1 MAFILSDRVKETTT
15 TTGTGTVTLGGT
27 IDASKTFSAA
37 IGDGNSTYYCIESPD
52 GNFEVGVGTY
62 TSSSNTL
69 SRDTVI
75 SSSNSGSKISLVG
88 VSNVFCTQPGP
99 KAVFINTV
107 GLVSGVNGSF
117 QGFSFP
123 DGTIQYTSAT
133 SGNAPTTMQR
143 QNEGILF
150 NYFVNNAYD
159 ETVSL
164 HLENEQFPR
173 FKLGLRDSPDGNSAP
188 TYGYLFGEQ
197 GYAGGVADSTSE
209 FFIANN
215 NGFWIKHNSQNIAN
229 FAQDD
234 GIIFQNVAAASP
246 TFTVK
251 GNAAQA
257 ADLQRWNDSSS
268 TTLAKV
274 TKEGHVSGVELHT
287 PTISFADGT
296 TQTTA
301 GYTGTGDIN
310 VNQYIYHEG
319 DSNTY
324 IRFRGDQI
332 DFVAGNVTMLTLD
345 EASND
350 KVIINNG
357 QNNVDFQVEGDGDAN
372 LIRTDAANDRVGIGT
387 DSPSYLLDV
396 AGSGSFEGI
405 RFSDG
410 TTQAT
415 SFAADVATAS
425 GALRADITTNT
436 AAIPASG
443 YAISGALQS
452 QIDSLGGASISYVDA
467 ATASGVANSG
477 FFSRELHEISGVG
490 GLIANKSN
498 WDTAYGWGDH
508 SSAGYLTSQ
517 TSHADVLVDGDFSS
531 QGLMKRGFSGG
542 SYSIVTDNSSNWNT
556 AYGWGDHVPYVDAAT
571 ASGVANSGF
580 FSEELYEVSG
590 VAGLIPST
598 VADSGYAISGALQV
612 QIDGI
617 SGASVAYVDAATASG
632 VANSGFFSEELH
644 EVSGVG
650 GLITSTVAN
659 SGYHISGVLQPQITA
674 NTTAI
679 PASGY
684 HISGV
689 LQPQITTNTTAI
701 PASGYHISGV
711 LQPQITTNAAAIPA
725 SGYHISGILQT
736 QITNLNHDTLTGFVA
751 SEHIDWTADQGST
764 NIHTGNYDNTTYTA
778 GSGIE
783 LQGTEFNVAISGN
796 NILSTNTPSDNYI
809 PSYDLDTGKFTWVE
823 NTGGGGEANQ
833 NAFSTVSVATQTD
846 VVADSATDTLTLAA
860 GSNVTIT
867 TNAGTDTVTIA
878 ATNTTYAKAD
888 FDIDHLF
895 TLVGASADTDENLGT
910 FTGSTISDSR
920 TIKQALQDL
929 ETELETKTTN
939 TGDITGVDLTGG
951 TGISIDSET
960 NTASGSY
967 SSTITCNLEGTELAS
982 TGETGTDKFLRVD
995 GDGTCSWQVPP
1006 DTNTTYAKADFDLDH
1021 LFTLVGASADTDE
1034 HLGTFTGSTI
1044 SDNQTIKAA
1053 IQALETAVETK
1064 GAGDIT
1070 GVDLTGGTGISIDSE
1085 TNTGSGAYSSTI
1097 TCNLEGTELASTGE
1111 TGTAK
1116 FLRVDG
1122 DGTCSWQVPPDT
1134 DTTYTKASFDLDHL
1148 FALAGASA
1156 DTDENLGTFTGSTI
1170 SDSRTIK
1177 QALQDLETEL
1187 ETKGAGDM
1195 TGVDLT
1201 GGTGISIESETN
1213 TGSGA
1218 YSSTITC
1225 NLEGT
1230 ELASTG
1236 ETGTAKFLRVD
1247 GDGTCSWQVP
1257 PDTNTTYA
1265 KADFDIDHLFTLVGA
1280 SADTDENLGTFT
1292 GSTISD
1298 SRTIKQALQDLETE
1312 LETKTTNTGDI
1323 TGVDLTGGTGISID
1337 SETNT
1342 GSGAYSSTI
1351 TCNLEGTELA
1361 STGETGTAKFLR
1373 VDGDGTCSWQV
1384 PPDTD
1389 TTYTKASFDVDHLF
1403 TLVGASADADEH
1415 LGTFTGSTIADNQT
1429 IKAAIQALETA
1440 VETKGATAGSSSITT
1455 VGTISTGTWQ
1465 GTAIAHAYIGDD
1477 AIEGDNIAD
1486 NAINSEHYT
1495 DGSINTAHIDDDQVT
1510 YAKIQNVTA
1519 TNVVLGRDS
1528 AGAGIIEEISAAD
1541 LRTMLNVAD
1550 GATAAGT
1557 VTAIN
1562 NATANE
1568 LVTIGSTT
1576 TELDAQANL
1585 TFDGSTLTLAGVA
1598 DITDTTDASDATGD
1612 TGALRCEG
1620 GASIAKKLYVGTDLD
1635 VDGTTNLDAVDI
1647 DGNVQLDGTLTVGV
1661 NDTGKDV
1668 KFFGATAGSYLE
1680 WDESE
1685 DRLNL
1690 VGGAYVNEA
1699 VPANDTPTASSARTL
1714 TFDLSL
1720 GNYHNQTLPPNN
1732 TTDTVN
1738 KIVFSNA
1745 KRGQR
1750 FIIRLTQHATS
1761 ANTVAW
1767 TDVDDASGGAVTIR
1781 WAGNVVPVMSTSTGH
1796 TDVLGFLC
1804 TNNAGTAFD
1813 GFIIGQD
1820 LPD

>member
-1 MAFILSDRVKETTT
+1 MAFILADRVKETTT
-15 TTGTGTVTLGGT
+15 TTGTSSVVLGGT

-52 GNFEVGVGTY
+52 GNFEVGIGTY
-62 TSSSNTL
+62 TSATNSL
-69 SRDTVI
+69 SRDTII

-99 KAVFINTV
+99 KAVFINSV
-107 GLVSGVNGSF
+107 GLVSGVDTSF
-117 QGFSFP
+117 EGFAFP

-133 SGNAPTTMQR
+133 SGNAPITIER
-143 QNEGILF
+143 QNSGVFF
-150 NYFVNNAYD
+150 NYFINNAYD

-164 HLENEQFPR
+164 HLEDEQYPR
-173 FKLGLRDSPDGNSAP
+173 FKLGLRDTAEGNSAP

-197 GYAGGVADSTSE
+197 GYAGGVGDSTCE
-209 FFIANN
+209 FFVANN
-215 NGFWIKHNSQNIAN
+215 NGFWIKHNSQYISN

-234 GIIFQNVAAASP
+234 GIIFQNVSAASP
-246 TFTVK
+246 VFIVK

-257 ADLQRWNDSSS
+257 ADLQRWDDNSS

-310 VNQYIYHEG
+310 VKQYIYHDG

-324 IRFRGDQI
+324 IRFRGDQL
-332 DFVAGNVTMLTLD
+332 DFVAGGRTMLTLD

-350 KVIINNG
+350 KVVVNDG
-357 QNNVDFQVEGDGDAN
+357 GNNVDFQVEGENDAN

-387 DSPSYLLDV
+387 SSPSYLLDV

-452 QIDSLGGASISYVDA
+452 QIDNLGGASISYVDA

-477 FFSRELHEISGVG
+477 FLSEELHEISGVG

-498 WDTAYGWGDH
+498 WDTAYSWGDH

-531 QGLMKRGFSGG
+531 QGLMKRGFTGG

-556 AYGWGDHVPYVDAAT
+556 AYGWGDHSAQSYTNLSYV
-571 ASGVANSGF
+571 SGIVAN
-580 FSEELYEVSG
+580 
-590 VAGLIPST
+590 
-598 VADSGYAISGALQV
+598 SGYAISGALQS

-617 SGASVAYVDAATASG
+617 SGGSDSFTSESG
-632 VANSGFFSEELH
+632 VAHSGFFSEELH

-650 GLITSTVAN
+650 GLITSIVAN
-659 SGYHISGVLQPQITA
+659 SGYHISGVLQPQITTNTTA
-674 NTTAI
+674 IPASGYHISGVLQPQISSNTSNISTNTTAI

-751 SEHIDWTADQGST
+751 NEHIDWTADQGST
-764 NIHTGNYDNTTYTA
+764 NIHTGNYNNTTYTA

-783 LQGTEFNVAISGN
+783 LQAGTEFNVAISGD
-796 NILSTNTPSDNYI
+796 NILATNSPVDNYI
-809 PSYDLDTGKFTWVE
+809 PSYDSATGKFTWVA
-823 NTGGGGEANQ
+823 NTGGGAGDITGVDLTGGVGISIDSETNTESGAYSSTITCNLEGTELASTGETGTSKFLRVDGDGTCSWQ
-833 NAFSTVSVATQTD
+833 VPPD
-846 VVADSATDTLTLAA
+846 TDT
-860 GSNVTIT
+860 
-867 TNAGTDTVTIA
+867 
-878 ATNTTYAKAD
+878 TYTKAS
-888 FDIDHLF
+888 FDLDHLF
-895 TLVGASADTDENLGT
+895 VLVGASADTDENLGT

-929 ETELETKTTN
+929 ETELETKTSN

-982 TGETGTDKFLRVD
+982 TGETGTSKFLRVDGDGTCSWQVPPDTDTTYTKASFDLDHLFVLVGASADTDENLGTFTGSTISDSRTIKQALQDLETELETKTSNTGDITGVDLTGGVGISIDSETNTGSGSYSSTITCNLEGTELASTGETGTSKFLRVD

-1006 DTNTTYAKADFDLDH
+1006 DTNTTYVKADFDLDH
-1021 LFTLVGASADTDE
+1021 LFTLVGASADSDE

-1134 DTTYTKASFDLDHL
+1134 
-1148 FALAGASA
+1148 
-1156 DTDENLGTFTGSTI
+1156 
-1170 SDSRTIK
+1170 
-1177 QALQDLETEL
+1177 
-1187 ETKGAGDM
+1187 
-1195 TGVDLT
+1195 
-1201 GGTGISIESETN
+1201 
-1213 TGSGA
+1213 
-1218 YSSTITC
+1218 
-1225 NLEGT
+1225 
-1230 ELASTG
+1230 
-1236 ETGTAKFLRVD
+1236 
-1247 GDGTCSWQVP
+1247 
-1257 PDTNTTYA
+1257 NTTYA
-1265 KADFDIDHLFTLVGA
+1265 KADFDLDHLFTLVGA

-1312 LETKTTNTGDI
+1312 LETKTSNTGDI

-1361 STGETGTAKFLR
+1361 STGETGTTKFLR

-1384 PPDTD
+1384 PPDTN
-1389 TTYTKASFDVDHLF
+1389 TTYT
-1403 TLVGASADADEH
+1403 G
-1415 LGTFTGSTIADNQT
+1415 GTN
-1429 IKAAIQALETA
+1429 
-1440 VETKGATAGSSSITT
+1440 
-1455 VGTISTGTWQ
+1455 
-1465 GTAIAHAYIGDD
+1465 
-1477 AIEGDNIAD
+1477 
-1486 NAINSEHYT
+1486 
-1495 DGSINTAHIDDDQVT
+1495 
-1510 YAKIQNVTA
+1510 
-1519 TNVVLGRDS
+1519 
-1528 AGAGIIEEISAAD
+1528 
-1541 LRTMLNVAD
+1541 
-1550 GATAAGT
+1550 
-1557 VTAIN
+1557 
-1562 NATANE
+1562 
-1568 LVTIGSTT
+1568 
-1576 TELDAQANL
+1576 
-1585 TFDGSTLTLAGVA
+1585 LTLAG
-1598 DITDTTDASDATGD
+1598 TTF
-1612 TGALRCEG
+1612 
-1620 GASIAKKLYVGTDLD
+1620 
-1635 VDGTTNLDAVDI
+1635 N
-1647 DGNVQLDGTLTVGV
+1647 
-1661 NDTGKDV
+1661 
-1668 KFFGATAGSYLE
+1668 
-1680 WDESE
+1680 
-1685 DRLNL
+1685 
-1690 VGGAYVNEA
+1690 
-1699 VPANDTPTASSARTL
+1699 
-1714 TFDLSL
+1714 
-1720 GNYHNQTLPPNN
+1720 
-1732 TTDTVN
+1732 
-1738 KIVFSNA
+1738 
-1745 KRGQR
+1745 
-1750 FIIRLTQHATS
+1750 
-1761 ANTVAW
+1761 
-1767 TDVDDASGGAVTIR
+1767 VDDAFLKNDADDTTSGTVTMANLIVGDAGNIGSASDTDAIAIASDGEVTLSQRTTFSKAVKTPLKSNTDGGTITFNLDEANTHTVTLGDNR
-1781 WAGNVVPVMSTSTGH
+1781 TLALSNSDAGQKFIIKLVQDGTGSRTVTWFSTIKWAGGVTPTLTTTANKADVFGFICTG
-1796 TDVLGFLC
+1796 
-1804 TNNAGTAFD
+1804 TNTYD
-1813 GFIIGQD
+1813 GFVVGYNV
-1820 LPD
+1820 

>member
-1 MAFILSDRVKETTT
+1 MAFILADRVKETTT
-15 TTGTGTVTLGGT
+15 TTGTSSVVLGGT

-52 GNFEVGVGTY
+52 GNFEVGIGTY
-62 TSSSNTL
+62 TSATNSL
-69 SRDTVI
+69 SRDTII

-99 KAVFINTV
+99 KAVFINDA
-107 GLVSGVNGSF
+107 GLVSGVNTNF
-117 QGFSFP
+117 EGFAFP

-133 SGNAPTTMQR
+133 SGNAPITIER
-143 QNEGILF
+143 QGAGVFF
-150 NYFVNNAYD
+150 NYFINNAYD

-164 HLENEQFPR
+164 HLEDEQYPR
-173 FKLGLRDSPDGNSAP
+173 FKLGLRDTAEGNSAP

-197 GYAGGVADSTSE
+197 GYAGGVGDSTCE
-209 FFIANN
+209 FYVANN

-345 EASND
+345 ETSQDIVKIND
-350 KVIINNG
+350 GGND
-357 QNNVDFQVEGDGDAN
+357 VDFQVEGDNDAN

-556 AYGWGDHVPYVDAAT
+556 AYGWGDHSAQSYTNLSYV
-571 ASGVANSGF
+571 SGIVAN
-580 FSEELYEVSG
+580 
-590 VAGLIPST
+590 
-598 VADSGYAISGALQV
+598 SGYAISGALQL

-617 SGASVAYVDAATASG
+617 SGGSDSFTSESG
-632 VANSGFFSEELH
+632 VAHSGFFSEELH

-751 SEHIDWTADQGST
+751 NEHIDWTADQGST

-783 LQGTEFNVAISGN
+783 LQAGTEFNVAISGN
-796 NILSTNTPSDNYI
+796 NILSTNTPSDNYV
-809 PSYDLDTGKFTWVE
+809 PSYDLDSGKFTWVE

-878 ATNTTYAKAD
+878 ATDTNTMGSGFTVSATTDSNATTITQGDDLMFAAGAGITCETTAD
-888 FDIDHLF
+888 
-895 TLVGASADTDENLGT
+895 GT
-910 FTGSTISDSR
+910 VTISC
-920 TIKQALQDL
+920 TV
-929 ETELETKTTN
+929 T
-939 TGDITGVDLTGG
+939 
-951 TGISIDSET
+951 
-960 NTASGSY
+960 
-967 SSTITCNLEGTELAS
+967 
-982 TGETGTDKFLRVD
+982 
-995 GDGTCSWQVPP
+995 
-1006 DTNTTYAKADFDLDH
+1006 DTNTTYSAATSSALGLVKLEDDTEQSVAANAVSATASRTYGIQLNSSDQAVVNVPWTDTNTNTMGSGFTVSATTDTTATTITEGEDL
-1021 LFTLVGASADTDE
+1021 F
-1034 HLGTFTGSTI
+1034 F
-1044 SDNQTIKAA
+1044 AA
-1053 IQALETAVETK
+1053 
-1064 GAGDIT
+1064 
-1070 GVDLTGGTGISIDSE
+1070 GTGITCE
-1085 TNTGSGAYSSTI
+1085 T
-1097 TCNLEGTELASTGE
+1097 
-1111 TGTAK
+1111 TA
-1116 FLRVDG
+1116 
-1122 DGTCSWQVPPDT
+1122 DGTV
-1134 DTTYTKASFDLDHL
+1134 
-1148 FALAGASA
+1148 
-1156 DTDENLGTFTGSTI
+1156 TI
-1170 SDSRTIK
+1170 ACTVS
-1177 QALQDLETEL
+1177 
-1187 ETKGAGDM
+1187 
-1195 TGVDLT
+1195 
-1201 GGTGISIESETN
+1201 
-1213 TGSGA
+1213 
-1218 YSSTITC
+1218 
-1225 NLEGT
+1225 
-1230 ELASTG
+1230 
-1236 ETGTAKFLRVD
+1236 
-1247 GDGTCSWQVP
+1247 
-1257 PDTNTTYA
+1257 DTNTTYTA
-1265 KADFDIDHLFTLVGA
+1265 GDGLDLGGTEFSVDLKANGGLVIESTEIAVDLGA
-1280 SADTDENLGTFT
+1280 S
-1292 GSTISD
+1292 S
-1298 SRTIKQALQDLETE
+1298 
-1312 LETKTTNTGDI
+1312 I
-1323 TGVDLTGGTGISID
+1323 TGTLAAGDGGTGLTSIATLLNSNNNIFKTISVSGQDDVVAD
-1337 SETNT
+1337 SATDTLTLAAGSNVTITTTAGADTITIAAADTNT
-1342 GSGAYSSTI
+1342 MGSGFTVSATTDSNATTITQGDDLMFAAGTGITCETTADGTVTISSTVTDTNTMGSGFTVSATTDSNATTITQGDDLMFAAGTGI
-1351 TCNLEGTELA
+1351 TCETTADGTVTIS
-1361 STGETGTAKFLR
+1361 STVTDTNTMGSGFTVSATTDTTATTITQGDDLMFAAGTGITCETTADGTVTISCTVTNTNTQLSTEEVQDIVGGMVTGNTETGITVTYVDDDGTLDFAIGTLNQSTTGSAATLTTARAIALGGDVTGTANF
-1373 VDGDGTCSWQV
+1373 DG
-1384 PPDTD
+1384 
-1389 TTYTKASFDVDHLF
+1389 
-1403 TLVGASADADEH
+1403 SA
-1415 LGTFTGSTIADNQT
+1415 GITITSTIANDAVTYAKMQDTSADNRLLG
-1429 IKAAIQALETA
+1429 AASA
-1440 VETKGATAGSSSITT
+1440 
-1455 VGTISTGTWQ
+1455 GTIGEVQVATDMV
-1465 GTAIAHAYIGDD
+1465 ADD
-1477 AIEGDNIAD
+1477 AI
-1486 NAINSEHYT
+1486 
-1495 DGSINTAHIDDDQVT
+1495 T
-1510 YAKIQNVTA
+1510 YAKIQNVSA
-1519 TNVVLGRDS
+1519 TNRILGRDS
-1528 AGAGIIEEISAAD
+1528 AGAGVIEEISPAD

-1620 GASIAKKLYVGTDLD
+1620 GASIAKKLYVGTNLD

-1647 DGNVQLDGTLTVGV
+1647 DGNVQIDGTLTVGV

-1680 WDESE
+1680 WDESA
-1685 DRLNL
+1685 DRLHL
-1690 VGGAYVNEA
+1690 VQGAFVNQP
-1699 VPANDTPTASSARTL
+1699 VPATGGTNSGTTL
-1714 TFDLSL
+1714 QIDLSR
-1720 GNYHNQTLPPNN
+1720 GNYHNITLNGH
-1732 TTDTVN
+1732 VAV
-1738 KIVFSNA
+1738 IEFQNA
-1745 KRGQR
+1745 TIGQK
-1750 FIIRLTQHATS
+1750 FIIRFTQESTAR
-1761 ANTVAW
+1761 TVFDTGSFAARINGS
-1767 TDVDDASGGAVTIR
+1767 VAAELK
-1781 WAGNVVPVMSTSTGH
+1781 WAGNVVPTMSTSDGH
-1796 TDVLGFLC
+1796 KDVYGFLC
-1804 TNNAGTAFD
+1804 TATGGSANDTKFD

-1820 LPD
+1820 IPD